1 MPPLAPPIPI
11 EWNPF
16 RPDIP
21 SSLANVDSGL
31 YDYLREQA
39 ELLRE
44 QHNSTQAGDSTFPW
58 QMFATPGDR
67 RVHTLGSVTRFV
79 HETHGL
85 FLARYVQFSTGWTPR
100 PNPAVGHDK
109 LRGDWV
115 ATNQLARTDL
125 FRVIGFAGPFEESL
139 GGKYGWV
146 LTQGRGTFPIQ
157 IISETAPTQFTRLT
171 WSPANAGV
179 GIVGA
184 GPQVGILLGTTF
196 VEVLQEDLTPYLPP
210 RWLAE
215 AGDWYADVQGTIPE
229 FTADAALL
237 ELASLRSRVT
247 SLEGG
252 VPPDYGAAVA
262 SLMASIASL
271 TARANALVATGVAG
285 EALSGHRVVR
295 FDSSGIVWYADK
307 DSAGTAPH
315 AVGITTGAVSL
326 GALATVTLCGKVVEG
341 FWTWVAGPVWLGDDG
356 QMTQTPP
363 ISGAL
368 VQVGVAINSTTL
380 QVAPR
385 LISLL

>member
-1 MPPLAPPIPI
+1 MSLAIPPIPV

-21 SSLANVDSGL
+21 SSLADVDAGL

-39 ELLRE
+39 ELMRE

-58 QMFATPGDR
+58 QMFTTPGDR
-67 RVHTLGSVTRFV
+67 KVHTLGSATRFV

-85 FLARYVQFSTGWTPR
+85 FLARYVQFSTGWTPKA
-100 PNPAVGHDK
+100 NPVVGHDK

-115 ATNQLARTDL
+115 ATNQAARTDL
-125 FRVIGFAGPFEESL
+125 FRVIGFAGPYQDSL

-146 LTQGRGTFPIQ
+146 LTQGRGQFPIQ
-157 IISETAPTQFTRLT
+157 IISATAPAQFARFT

-179 GIVGA
+179 GMIGA
-184 GPQVGILLGTTF
+184 GPQVGILLGTVFTQA
-196 VEVLQEDLTPYLPP
+196 LQEDLTPYVPP
-210 RWLAE
+210 RWLAQ

-237 ELASLRSRVT
+237 ELATLRSRVT

-252 VPPDYGAAVA
+252 IPPDYGAAVSA
-262 SLMASIASL
+262 LTASIASL
-271 TARANALVATGVAG
+271 TARANALVATGTAG
-285 EALSGHRVVR
+285 EVLGGHRVVR
-295 FDSSGIVWYADK
+295 FDSSGLVWYADK
-307 DSAGTAPH
+307 DSAALGPH

-326 GALATVTLCGKVVEG
+326 GAIATVTLTGKVVEG
-341 FWTWVAGPVWLGDDG
+341 SWAWAAGPVWLGDDG

-363 ISGAL
+363 TTGVL
-368 VQVGVAINSTTL
+368 VQIGLAINATTL

-385 LISLL
+385 LIALL